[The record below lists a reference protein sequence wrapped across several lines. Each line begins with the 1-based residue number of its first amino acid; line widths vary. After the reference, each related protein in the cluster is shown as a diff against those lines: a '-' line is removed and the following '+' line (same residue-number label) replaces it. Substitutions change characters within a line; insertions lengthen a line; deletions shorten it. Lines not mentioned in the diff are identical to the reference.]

1 MTGAGISVSAGIP
14 DFRSP
19 KTGVYANLAE
29 YNLPSP
35 ESLFTLSY
43 FLEKPE
49 PFYKFCAQNFDLSK
63 YEPTPTHHFIKMV
76 NDMGILKMC
85 MTQNIDNL
93 EAKTAIDMSKV
104 LQCHGANR
112 GALCA
117 KCKKPADEE
126 EC

>member
-1 MTGAGISVSAGIP
+1 
-14 DFRSP
+14 
-19 KTGVYANLAE
+19 
-29 YNLPSP
+29 
-35 ESLFTLSY
+35 
-43 FLEKPE
+43 
-49 PFYKFCAQNFDLSK
+49 
-63 YEPTPTHHFIKMV
+63 
-76 NDMGILKMC
+76 MC

-93 EAKTAIDMSKV
+93 EAKTAIDMNKV